1 MPEIIDIHVHFG
13 GPRNSKNGCYWSE
26 TFKKQPAYWLLKLTS
41 YSLFKEPTFE
51 EVERKILSVINGAKK
66 VDKVVLLAMD
76 KVYDLDGNPREKEG
90 NKEITHLYV
99 PNDYIIQLA
108 KKNHRIL
115 VGASVHP
122 YRNDWKGELNKCL
135 SNGAVLC
142 KWIPSSQQID
152 VTNEKCFPMYD
163 YLAKHNLPLL
173 VHSGPEYSIP
183 TSDDRFIEFN
193 NPKYLRAA
201 LDRGVTVII
210 AHCSLP
216 YFGALDTKY
225 QDDMEE
231 FYKLFEESKNKPWKL
246 YADLSAIAEP
256 LRNAYVPDILAKIP
270 QDRLLFGSDYPI
282 PPSEFS
288 YKKSKNIIKWIRL
301 TIKAFSIRNP
311 LDKNYFILKKMGFDE
326 QVFYSANSLLNK
338 SGRNFHYA
346 NN

>member
-1 MPEIIDIHVHFG
+1 MGLIIDIHVHFG
-13 GPRNSKNGCYWSE
+13 GPRNSNNDCYWSE

-41 YSLFKEPTFE
+41 YSLFKEPSFE
-51 EVERKILSVINGAKK
+51 EVEKKILSVINGAKK

-108 KKNHRIL
+108 KKNKRIL

-122 YRNDWKGELNKCL
+122 YRNDWKEELDKCIE
-135 SNGAVLC
+135 NGAVLC

-152 VTNEKCFPMYD
+152 ITNEKCFPMYD
-163 YLAKHNLPLL
+163 YLAEHNLPLL

-193 NPKYLRAA
+193 NPKYLRPA

-210 AHCSLP
+210 AHCALP

-231 FYKLFEESKNKPWKL
+231 FFKLFEESKTKPWKL
-246 YADLSAIAEP
+246 YADLSALAAP

-288 YKKSKNIIKWIRL
+288 YKK
-301 TIKAFSIRNP
+301 
-311 LDKNYFILKKMGFDE
+311 G
-326 QVFYSANSLLNK
+326 
-338 SGRNFHYA
+338 
-346 NN
+346 